1 MDQERIPVTIITGF
15 LGAGKT
21 SLLNKLI
28 SKHPEK
34 KFAIIENE
42 FGQTGIDGGLIAA
55 ASEAIFELNN
65 GCICCSLGEDFLQTL
80 ENLLGSSYEFNHLLI
95 ETTGIADPSGI
106 VDAFVS
112 GNTIQQKFRIDSVV
126 CVSDAVN
133 MEDLMDEQPEVRK
146 QIALADLVL
155 LNKTDCVHP
164 DYIGRLTAT
173 IQSINPTANIFPTSF
188 GEVAEIEVI
197 DTHSFS
203 GEVIGISAMSFCKL
217 DLSGLD
223 RVGKRSFIHNPE
235 KSDKLHHHDIS
246 SVGFTF
252 KGSFDVNKFGLWMQ
266 NYLYFNQD
274 TVFRVKGIMSFH
286 NTEDQFV
293 LHAVRTSFMFELGK
307 PWGDAERFSKLVV
320 IGKDLSAKEL
330 EANLLQLLVKDEKP
344 VND

>member
-42 FGQTGIDGGLIAA
+42 FGETGIDGGLITA
-55 ASEAIFELNN
+55 ASEAIFELSN
-65 GCICCSLGEDFLQTL
+65 GCICCSLGEDFLFTL
-80 ENLLGSSYEFNHLLI
+80 ENLLGSKYEFDYLLI

-126 CVSDAVN
+126 CVADTVN

-146 QIALADLVL
+146 QIAISDLVL

-164 DYIGRLTAT
+164 DYVVRLTEM
-173 IQSINPTANIFPTSF
+173 IQCINPTAKVAATSF
-188 GEVAEIEVI
+188 GEVSEIEVL
-197 DTHSFS
+197 DTQSFS
-203 GEVIGISAMSFCKL
+203 GEAIGKSALSFCGI

-223 RVGKRSFIHNPE
+223 RMGQKSFIHLPE
-235 KSDKLHHHDIS
+235 KKSKLHHHDMM

-293 LHAVRTSFMFELGK
+293 LHAVRTSFMFEIGK

-320 IGKDLSAKEL
+320 IGKNLSGKDL
-330 EANLLQLLVKDEKP
+330 EANLLQLLVP
-344 VND
+344 A